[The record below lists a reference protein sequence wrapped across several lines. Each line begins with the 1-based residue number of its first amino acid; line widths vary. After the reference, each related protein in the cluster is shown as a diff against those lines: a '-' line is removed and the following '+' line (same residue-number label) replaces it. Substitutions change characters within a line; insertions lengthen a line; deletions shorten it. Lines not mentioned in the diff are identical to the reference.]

1 MTTMTTTPSTTPSPA
16 TVAGGATPRA
26 DDELVRYHLSELEI
40 ARDPSAPGHL
50 LPPIPPGCRAV
61 LDIGCGAGQT
71 LIASAL
77 GDDVLACG
85 VDPVR
90 EALALGRS
98 LDARLLL
105 GAALGEDLPFKGET
119 FDLVYSRVALPY
131 MHVPRALRE
140 IGRVL
145 RPGGTV
151 WLSLHPPAFALR
163 TTLHALRVRKLKGA
177 LFPLYTLFNA
187 LLLPLLDRQLR
198 WPFGRAPPSPRPRPG
213 GACMPPARRPSPAP
227 CRRPRGRAR
236 GGR

>member
-1 MTTMTTTPSTTPSPA
+1 MTTGPAPQPMPS
-16 TVAGGATPRA
+16 GAPLRA

-40 ARDPSAPGHL
+40 ARDPKASGHL

-71 LIASAL
+71 LIASRL
-77 GDDVLACG
+77 GEDVLACG
-85 VDPVR
+85 VDPVQ
-90 EALALGRS
+90 EALALGRTI
-98 LDARLLL
+98 DPRLML
-105 GAALGEDLPFKGET
+105 GAALGEDLPFAGES

-140 IGRVL
+140 IARVL

-163 TTLHALRVRKLKGA
+163 TTLHALRAGKVKGA
-177 LFPLYTLFNA
+177 LFSLYTLFNA

-198 WPFGRAPPSPRPRPG
+198 WPFGRAVRYESVQTALGMRV
-213 GACMPPARRPSPAP
+213 ALRRAGFADV
-227 CRRPRGRAR
+227 RVTRGRFFVVTAR
-236 GGR
+236 KP